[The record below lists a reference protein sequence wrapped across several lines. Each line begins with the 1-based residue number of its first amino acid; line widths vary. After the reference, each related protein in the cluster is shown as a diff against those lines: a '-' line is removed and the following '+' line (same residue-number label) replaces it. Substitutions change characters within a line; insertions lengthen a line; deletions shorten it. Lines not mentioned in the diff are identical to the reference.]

1 MSSKNFNNI
10 IYIGIS
16 IFSIFIM
23 ILILAATYYTYN
35 NSLSSFSDYDPYS
48 NPNIV
53 KNGENG
59 LQYVI
64 DPILGYIA
72 VNSTSYTNKENM
84 IDKALSSI
92 NSTGY
97 VKSQQSSSYLNYIII
112 IIVFILIIAILA
124 GYAAYYESKNSEMNK
139 K

>member
-1 MSSKNFNNI
+1 MSSKSFNGKV
-10 IYIGIS
+10 YIGIS
-16 IFSIFIM
+16 IFSILIM
-23 ILILAATYYTYN
+23 ILIFIATYYIYN

-64 DPILGYIA
+64 NPNLSYIS

-92 NSTGY
+92 NSNGY
-97 VKSQQSSSYLNYIII
+97 VTGNQSSSYLNYIII
-112 IIVFILIIAILA
+112 IMVVILVIASLA
-124 GYAAYYESKNSEMNK
+124 GYAAYYENKNLNNR
-139 K
+139 